1 MGSKFTLSSVVF
13 LILTVFTVGVATV
26 FSHPLLVYTAVFMV
40 TSNIALFIWAHS
52 AVRTLQIERK
62 IPKFAVATQPLDIC
76 VKLRNTGS
84 QTRFGLMGFDL
95 HSRLTPGQDYSPLA
109 FLEAAPGEDID
120 SLYRISPPRRGQ
132 YRIGPF
138 YLYGGD
144 PFGFY
149 KAWNKFERYTDVL
162 VLPCPVGY
170 KLGRPRSLSR
180 LAREELDTVP
190 VQGQSMEFLGVREYA
205 QGEPPKHIHW
215 RTSARLG
222 KLISRQYEKNVT
234 ASISILLLADD
245 SMTSGTP
252 VDNPL
257 EYSITLIAS
266 MAYATIREPYRFHYL
281 ALLGERHEHHEG
293 GGPRFYQELAI
304 QLAKLSGPGKL
315 DWLRAR
321 RQVINHLPRQS
332 SLVVFIGEL
341 TDATRLELNRLG
353 ENFRQITVV
362 TFDQAS
368 FDRAQPTDQPR
379 AVPSG
384 NYRVVTI
391 GFQGDLRAAL
401 SRIFARTAVRKA
413 ASA

>member
-1 MGSKFTLSSVVF
+1 VGSKFTLSSVVF

-40 TSNIALFIWAHS
+40 TSNIALFIWAHT
-52 AVRTLQIERK
+52 AVRTLDIVRN
-62 IPKFAVATQPLDIC
+62 IPKFAVATQPLDIS
-76 VKLRNTGS
+76 VKLRNTGH

-109 FLEAAPGEDID
+109 FLEAAPEEDVEAV
-120 SLYRISPPRRGQ
+120 YRITPPRRGQ

-149 KAWNKFERYTDVL
+149 KSWNKFERYTDVL

-180 LAREELDTVP
+180 IAREELDTLPTV
-190 VQGQSMEFLGVREYA
+190 GQSMEFLGVREYSP
-205 QGEPPKHIHW
+205 GEPPKHIHW
-215 RTSARLG
+215 RSSARLG

-245 SMTSGTP
+245 ALTVGTP
-252 VDNPL
+252 IDNPL

-304 QLAKLSGPGKL
+304 RLAKLGGVGRI
-315 DWLRAR
+315 DWQRAR
-321 RQVINHLPRQS
+321 RQIVNHLPRHS
-332 SLVVFIGEL
+332 SLVVFVAEL
-341 TDATRLELNRLG
+341 TSSTREELNRLS
-353 ENFRQITVV
+353 EHFRQITVV
-362 TFDQAS
+362 TFDRAS
-368 FDRAQPTDQPR
+368 FERAQPGSQLAPPPTG
-379 AVPSG
+379 S
-384 NYRVVTI
+384 YRVVTV
-391 GFQGDLRAAL
+391 GFQDDLRTAL
-401 SRIFARTAVRKA
+401 GRIFARTVVRKA
-413 ASA
+413 VSA

>member
-40 TSNIALFIWAHS
+40 TSNVALFIWAHT
-52 AVRTLQIERK
+52 AVRTLEIERK
-62 IPKFAVATQPLDIC
+62 IPKFAVATQPLDIA
-76 VKLRNTGS
+76 VNLRNTGH

-109 FLEAAPGEDID
+109 FLEAAPDEDIE
-120 SLYRISPPRRGQ
+120 SLYRITPPKRGQ

-149 KAWNKFERYTDVL
+149 KSWNKFERYTDVL

-180 LAREELDTVP
+180 ISREELDTVA
-190 VQGQSMEFLGVREYA
+190 VVGQSMEFLGVREYSP
-205 QGEPPKHIHW
+205 GEPPKHIHW

-245 SMTSGTP
+245 GMTVGTP
-252 VDNPL
+252 IDNPL

-281 ALLGERHEHHEG
+281 ALLGERHEHHDG

-304 QLAKLSGPGKL
+304 RLAKLGGVARI
-315 DWLRAR
+315 DWQRAR
-321 RQVINHLPRQS
+321 RQIVNHLPRNS
-332 SLVVFIGEL
+332 SLVVFVSEM
-341 TDATRLELNRLG
+341 TSATREELNRLSD
-353 ENFRQITVV
+353 NFRQITVV
-362 TFDQAS
+362 TFDRAS
-368 FDRAQPTDQPR
+368 FERCQSGVQGPAP
-379 AVPSG
+379 ASG
-384 NYRVVTI
+384 NYRVITI
-391 GFQGDLRAAL
+391 GFQDDLRGAMN
-401 SRIFARTAVRKA
+401 RIFARTLVRKA